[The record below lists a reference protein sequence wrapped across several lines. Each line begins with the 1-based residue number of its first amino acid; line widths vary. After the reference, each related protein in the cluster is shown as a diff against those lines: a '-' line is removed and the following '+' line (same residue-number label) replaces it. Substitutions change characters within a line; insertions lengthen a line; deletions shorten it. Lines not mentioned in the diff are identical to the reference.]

1 MGRSKKPE
9 SFPRELLQQPIG
21 ARIHYFEVECIIKH
35 TKLEEICREVL
46 RLICM
51 PEEDMRYRGRGTMVL
66 VIGPPRVGKS
76 TFIELLIKEL
86 LKRAETM
93 MLQDPSCIPFVS
105 VTTDIDVGHNG
116 SFDWSDFHPE
126 VLKQL
131 RDPFMNLSKR
141 HLMRARDLKEAMVEG
156 ILQRKTRTIIIDE
169 AHHLAQARLGRRL
182 QDNLY
187 HLKYFENKTG
197 VSHVLVGTYAMQRFR
212 KVNAQLALRSDD
224 VHFSRYDIEKEEDRI
239 AFKSALWALQ
249 RQLPV
254 LREPQL
260 LQHWEFLY
268 ERSLG
273 CIGLLKQHLNKAL
286 RCAYDDIKVKTITID
301 HLQKTALSK
310 DKVLLGMKD
319 ILNGERDLT
328 ELDEANGNL
337 LEELGQ
343 LKHESSEDIVS
354 HKQEDNSEESSAGLS
369 SKGQARVSSSSKQG
383 QQLKPFERSPDR
395 DPIGPRNK
403 NESEEKDH
411 ENAEDSIETEDESEE
426 WEQGVE
432 DEDTN
437 EIAS

>member
-9 SFPRELLQQPIG
+9 PFPRELLQQPIG
-21 ARIHYFEVECIIKH
+21 ARIHYFEVECVIKH
-35 TKLEEICREVL
+35 TKLEEICRKVL

-51 PEEDMRYRGRGTMVL
+51 PEEDMKYRGRGTMVL

-86 LKRAETM
+86 RRRAEAM
-93 MLQDPSCIPFVS
+93 MMQDPSYIPFVS
-105 VTTDIDVGHNG
+105 VTTDIDVGHKG

-141 HLMRARDLKEAMVEG
+141 YLMRARDLKEAMVEG

-224 VHFSRYDIEKEEDRI
+224 VHFSRYDDEKEEDRI

-254 LREPQL
+254 PREPQL

-286 RCAYDDIKVKTITID
+286 RCAYDDKKVKTITFD
-301 HLQKTALSK
+301 HLKKTALSK
-310 DKVLLGMKD
+310 DKVLLDMRD
-319 ILNGERDLT
+319 ILNGERNLTDL
-328 ELDEANGNL
+328 DDANGNL
-337 LEELGQ
+337 LEEFRQ
-343 LKHESSEDIVS
+343 LKHESSKEGVS
-354 HKQEDNSEESSAGLS
+354 HKEIETNEEESNVRS
-369 SKGQARVSSSSKQG
+369 SKGQTTVSSTSKQS
-383 QQLKPFERSPDR
+383 QQLKPFERSPGR
-395 DPIGPRNK
+395 DPIGPRNENK
-403 NESEEKDH
+403 SAEKDH
-411 ENAEDSIETEDESEE
+411 ENADDFIEPDYESEE
-426 WEQGVE
+426 REQN
-432 DEDTN
+432 DEDD
-437 EIAS
+437 ELD

>member
-21 ARIHYFEVECIIKH
+21 ARIHYFEIECVIKH
-35 TKLEEICREVL
+35 TRLEEICRKVL

-51 PEEDMRYRGRGTMVL
+51 PEEDMQYRGLGTMVL

-86 LKRAETM
+86 LRRAKAM
-93 MLQDPSCIPFVS
+93 MLQDPSYIPFVS
-105 VTTDIDVGHNG
+105 VTTDVDVGHKG

-141 HLMRARDLKEAMVEG
+141 YLMRARDLKEAMVEG

-182 QDNLY
+182 MDNLY

-224 VHFSRYDIEKEEDRI
+224 VHFSRYDIEKKEDRI

-286 RCAYDDIKVKTITID
+286 RCAYDDIKVKTITFD
-301 HLQKTALSK
+301 HLQKTALSP
-310 DKVLLGMKD
+310 DKVQLAKED
-319 ILNGERDLT
+319 ILKGERDLAG
-328 ELDEANGNL
+328 LDDASGNFL
-337 LEELGQ
+337 REDSQ
-343 LKHESSEDIVS
+343 LKNESSKESDSHREMETDEEDS
-354 HKQEDNSEESSAGLS
+354 NGRS
-369 SKGQARVSSSSKQG
+369 SKGQTTVSSTSKQG
-383 QQLKPFERSPDR
+383 QQLKPFERSPGR
-395 DPIGPRNK
+395 DPIGPRNE
-403 NESEEKDH
+403 NEAEEKFE
-411 ENAEDSIETEDESEE
+411 ENANDSTEDDNESEE
-426 WEQGVE
+426 WEQN
-432 DEDTN
+432 DEDD
-437 EIAS
+437 ESK